1 MKCGRLRNR
10 IGHEFYLLYPWD
22 KMTFILATTDKET
35 LPVDLLTGLGIVPV
49 AGEETLSVAE
59 AVCVGVWMR
68 LYRGTSHGTAH
79 GLQERKSI
87 QPDRTDLTL
96 FKTLGYQEQSCGP
109 VLMVKNPA

>member
-1 MKCGRLRNR
+1 
-10 IGHEFYLLYPWD
+10 
-22 KMTFILATTDKET
+22 MTFILATTYKET

-49 AGEETLSVAE
+49 AEGEETLSVAE

-79 GLQERKSI
+79 GLQERKSR

-96 FKTLGYQEQSCGP
+96 CKTSGYQEQSCGP
-109 VLMVKNPA
+109 VLMVKNPE

>member
-22 KMTFILATTDKET
+22 KMTFILATTYKET
-35 LPVDLLTGLGIVPV
+35 LPVELLTGLGIVPV